1 MVSSDFENEK
11 QPDVVQVLTDEKNI
25 SLDDKYDYED
35 PKNYSTNYVDDY
47 NPKGLRRPTP
57 QESKSLRRVIG
68 NIRYS
73 TFMLCICEFAE
84 RASYYSTTGILTNYI
99 QRRIDPDSPHG
110 WGAPPPGSPDASAGA
125 LGKGLQAASAL
136 TNLLTF
142 LAYVFPL
149 IGGYLGDSTIGRWKA
164 IQWGVFFGF
173 VGHLFFIFASIPQAI
188 ENANAGLGLCV
199 IAIITLSA
207 GSGLMKPNLLPLVLD
222 QYPEERDMVKV
233 LPTGESIILDR
244 EKSLSRITNVF
255 YLAINIG
262 AFLQIATSYCERRVG
277 FWLAFFV
284 PMILYIIVP
293 IFLFIVKPK
302 LKIKP
307 PQGQVMTNV
316 VKILS
321 VLFSGNFIKR
331 LWNGTFW
338 DHARPSHME
347 ARGTI
352 YYNSKK
358 KSAITWSDQWILDI
372 KQTFDSCKI
381 FLYYIIF
388 NLADSGLGSVETSL
402 IGAMKLDGVPN
413 DLFNNFNPLTII
425 ILIPILEYGLYPL
438 LNKFKIDFKPIWR
451 ICFGFVVCS
460 FSQIAGFVLQ
470 KQVYE
475 QSPCGYYATNCD
487 SPAPITAWKAS
498 SLFILAAA
506 GECWAYTTAYELAYT
521 RSPPALKSLVYA
533 LFLVMSAFS
542 AALSLAI
549 TPALKDPNLHW
560 VFLAIGLARFLC
572 AIVMLAQFWNLDKW
586 MENETNERERLDR
599 EEEEEANRGIH
610 DVDHPIEAIVSIK
623 S

>member
-1 MVSSDFENEK
+1 MVSTEIENEK
-11 QPDVVQVLTDEKNI
+11 HPDLVQVLTDEKDI
-25 SLDDKYDYED
+25 SLDEYYDYDD
-35 PKNYSTNYVDDY
+35 PRNYSTNYTDDH
-47 NPKGLRRPTP
+47 NPRGLRRPTDH
-57 QESKSLRRVIG
+57 ESKTLRRVIG

-73 TFMLCICEFAE
+73 TFILCVCEFAE

-99 QRRIDPDSPHG
+99 QRRIDPNSPHG
-110 WGAPPPGSPDASAGA
+110 WGAPPPGNPDASAGA
-125 LGKGLQAASAL
+125 LGRGLQTASAL

-149 IGGYLGDSTIGRWKA
+149 LGGYYGDSTIGRWKA

-188 ENANAGLGLCV
+188 EHSGAGLGLCI

-207 GSGLMKPNLLPLVLD
+207 GTGFIKPNLLPLLLD
-222 QYPEERDMVKV
+222 QYPEDTDVVKV
-233 LPTGESIILDR
+233 LPSGEKIILDR
-244 EKSLSRITNVF
+244 EKTLSRLTNVF
-255 YLAINIG
+255 YLAINLG

-284 PMILYIIVP
+284 PMILYIIMP

-307 PQGQVMTNV
+307 PESQVMPTVLKIISV
-316 VKILS
+316 V
-321 VLFSGNFIKR
+321 FSGNFFKR
-331 LWNGTFW
+331 IWNGTFW
-338 DHARPSHME
+338 EYAKPSNMRE
-347 ARGTI
+347 RGREF
-352 YYNSKK
+352 YNTKK
-358 KSAITWSDQWILDI
+358 KSPITWNDQWVLDI

-381 FLYYIIF
+381 FIYYIVF

-425 ILIPILEYGLYPL
+425 VLIPLLEYGLYPI
-438 LNKFKIDFKPIWR
+438 LNRFRIEFRPIYR
-451 ICFGFVVCS
+451 ISFGFVVCS
-460 FSQIAGFVLQ
+460 FSQIAGYILQ

-475 QSPCGYYATNCD
+475 QSPCGYYATGCD
-487 SPAPITAWKAS
+487 QPAPITAWKAT
-498 SLFILAAA
+498 SLFILSAA

-533 LFLVMSAFS
+533 LFLLMSAFS

-560 VFLAIGLARFLC
+560 VFLAIGLAGFAC
-572 AIVMLAQFWNLDKW
+572 AVVMLIQFWNLHKW
-586 MENETNERERLDR
+586 MDFEFKERERLDR
-599 EEEEEANRGIH
+599 EEEDAKKHELTSNI
-610 DVDHPIEAIVSIK
+610 DHPIEAIASLK
-623 S
+623 